1 MVAERFGLDFI
12 DLSVFDL
19 DMGAAT
25 LISAE
30 TARRYQ
36 AVPVGF
42 AEDGALLVAMANPTN
57 VLTIDDIGMMTGRRV
72 RPAAASIEDLD
83 LLLGRLVRMDESIE
97 DITDEEDQDGEE
109 DVQLSDADEQGPSSS
124 WSTRSSP
131 RPPSR
136 APRTSTSTPRRAIRG

>member
-1 MVAERFGLDFI
+1 MIGEGRIDLRLSDRETVEDAVLAAREQGRPTGLVLVERGILRHDQLARVVAERFGLDFI

-42 AEDGALLVAMANPTN
+42 AEDEALLVAMANPTN
-57 VLTIDDIGMMTGRRV
+57 VLTIDDIG
-72 RPAAASIEDLD
+72 
-83 LLLGRLVRMDESIE
+83 
-97 DITDEEDQDGEE
+97 
-109 DVQLSDADEQGPSSS
+109 
-124 WSTRSSP
+124 
-131 RPPSR
+131 
-136 APRTSTSTPRRAIRG
+136 